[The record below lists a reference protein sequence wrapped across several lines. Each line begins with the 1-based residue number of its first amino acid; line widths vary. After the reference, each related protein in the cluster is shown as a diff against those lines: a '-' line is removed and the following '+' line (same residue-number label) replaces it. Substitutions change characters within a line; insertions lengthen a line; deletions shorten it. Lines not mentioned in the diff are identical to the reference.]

1 MPTSSG
7 SSLRK
12 TTFSIPKM
20 DCPSE
25 ENLIRMALSGRD
37 DIENLSFDLARR
49 ELQAIHRGDPN
60 EVLRRLEGLKL
71 GATLRDSSELSVSG
85 GTMRREST
93 FAVPKMDCASEEN
106 LIRMALSEVPSVT
119 SLRFDLAKRELKA
132 THEGEPGQILERLQ
146 PLKLGAELLDT
157 QESTS
162 RTDEAALQRS
172 TFSVPKMD
180 CPSEENM
187 IRMALQGLPD
197 LRSLS
202 FDLSKRELAAV
213 HGGDAKA
220 LLERL
225 APLDLGAT
233 LRESVPTSSR
243 QARAAGD
250 DAEDAAEAKTLRTLL
265 AINGVMFV
273 FELALGLFAQSTGL
287 IADSLDM
294 FADAAVYGL
303 ALYAVGRAASMK
315 TRAAH
320 LAGWLQLLLALGALF
335 EVGRRFVFGSEPE
348 SGLMMG
354 VGLIALLAN
363 VTCLVL
369 ISKKRDRGA
378 HMTASYIFSANDVIA
393 NMGVIAAGV
402 LVAWTN
408 SPYPDLV
415 IGTVIGV
422 IVLNGARR
430 ILQLR

>member
-1 MPTSSG
+1 MASAPESP
-7 SSLRK
+7 LRK
-12 TTFSIPKM
+12 STFSIPKM

-25 ENLIRMALSGRD
+25 ENLIRMALSSRN
-37 DIENLSFDLARR
+37 DIESLS
-49 ELQAIHRGDPN
+49 
-60 EVLRRLEGLKL
+60 
-71 GATLRDSSELSVSG
+71 
-85 GTMRREST
+85 
-93 FAVPKMDCASEEN
+93 
-106 LIRMALSEVPSVT
+106 
-119 SLRFDLAKRELKA
+119 FDLAKRELEAVHRGDPFALLGQLEPLKLGA
-132 THEGEPGQILERLQ
+132 VLRQSSETPVNGSRARRESTFFVSKMDCPSEENLIRIALSDAPSVEALKFDLTKRELNVTHEDEPDSIFERLQ
-146 PLKLGAELLDT
+146 PLKLGAELRASHEIASPPKENT
-157 QESTS
+157 
-162 RTDEAALQRS
+162 LQRS

-187 IRMALQGLPD
+187 IRMALQGLPG
-197 LRSLS
+197 LQSLS

-213 HGGDAKA
+213 HSGDAKA

-225 APLDLGAT
+225 APLNLGAT
-233 LRESVPTSSR
+233 VHESMPISSQ
-243 QARAAGD
+243 QAAVAAD
-250 DAEDAAEAKTLRTLL
+250 DGEDAAEAKTLRTLL

-315 TRAAH
+315 ARAAH
-320 LAGWLQLLLALGALF
+320 MAGWLQLLLALGALF

-393 NMGVIAAGV
+393 NLGVIVAGV

-415 IGTVIGV
+415 IGTVIGI